1 MKRKRYYQLLA
12 GALLLVSAGLLA
24 MAQEPPAE
32 KATVKFSDP
41 SKPGQLV
48 VENMRG
54 SITVKGYEGKD
65 VIVEARV
72 REKAISEIETQVVK
86 KISEKMGRILPPPV
100 PSYPGWEREKKTS
113 EKAAGMKKIEIE
125 NTGLTIEEENNV
137 MNVDVESWKRTTD
150 LIIQVPYSTSLK
162 LNTSMQGNINVEKV
176 NGEIEVE
183 NLNGSTTLTN
193 VSGTVVVNTLNGET
207 VVTLDKVE
215 PGKPMSFSSMNGDID
230 VTLPADV
237 KASFKMK
244 TERGEV
250 YSDFDIAL
258 KVAPQKN
265 EEDSRKEGGKYRI
278 SFEKAIVGTINGG
291 GPEIQF
297 TTFNGDIYIRKKK

>member
-41 SKPGQLV
+41 SKPGQIV

-54 SITVKGYEGKD
+54 SITVKGYEGKE
-65 VIVEARV
+65 VIVESRV
-72 REKAISEIETQVVK
+72 REKAISEQETQVVK
-86 KISEKMGRILPPPV
+86 KISEKMGRILPPSPPPV
-100 PSYPGWEREKKTS
+100 PEFEREKKTPD
-113 EKAAGMKKIEIE
+113 KAAGMKKIEAE
-125 NTGLTIEEENNV
+125 TAGLTIEEENNV
-137 MNVDVESWKRTTD
+137 MRVEAESWKRTTD
-150 LIIQVPYSTSLK
+150 LIIQVPHLTSLK
-162 LNTSMQGNINVEKV
+162 LSSTLQGNIVVEKV

-183 NLNGSTTLTN
+183 NMNGSITLTN
-193 VSGTVVVNTLNGET
+193 VSGTVVVDTLNGET
-207 VVTLDKVE
+207 VVTLDRVD

-230 VTLPADV
+230 LTLPADV
-237 KASFKMK
+237 KATLKMK

>member
-12 GALLLVSAGLLA
+12 GALLLVSAGWLA
-24 MAQEPPAE
+24 LAQEPPAE

-41 SKPGQLV
+41 SKPGQIV

-54 SITVKGYEGKD
+54 SIAVKGYEGKE

-72 REKAISEIETQVVK
+72 RERAISEEESQSK
-86 KISEKMGRILPPPV
+86 KIAEKAGRILPPPPPPV
-100 PSYPGWEREKKTS
+100 PGWEREKKTTD
-113 EKAAGMKKIEIE
+113 KAAGMKKIEVL

-137 MNVDVESWKRTTD
+137 ITVEVESWKRTTD
-150 LIIQVPYSTSLK
+150 LAIQVPYSTSLK
-162 LNTSMQGNINVEKV
+162 LDSSMHGDINVEKV

-207 VVTLDKVE
+207 VVTLDRVE
-215 PGKPMSFSSMNGDID
+215 PGKAMSFSSMNGDID

-237 KASFKMK
+237 KASVKMK

-258 KVAPQKN
+258 KEASQKN
-265 EEDSRKEGGKYRI
+265 EQDARKEGGKYKI
-278 SFEKAIVGTINGG
+278 SFERAFLGTINGG